1 VLLATLFS
9 VSILARRNEFL
20 AMKASGISLYRVTL
34 PYILAVSLLAGAHF
48 YYNEYIFPTWN
59 QKRLE
64 IKEFVIERRSKK
76 AFTIVTNAFRQI
88 KPGYYYTI
96 SSLDVE
102 RNEGK
107 DIKVYKTADNKLKQ
121 FITAP
126 IVIYENF
133 QWKAKD
139 GILRYFDDSSKEQ
152 FTQFKELELPD
163 IVDKPEDL
171 AKKIGKPEDMGYDQ
185 LKDYIQLMKRVGV
198 RYTRESID
206 LGLKVA
212 YPLTSI
218 IVVLIAIPF
227 AANPRKGGIA
237 VSFALGATISLS
249 YFVLFRILQSAGNNE
264 KIPQEVAVWG
274 VNGLFLL
281 TAIIIYWRVR
291 K

>member
-1 VLLATLFS
+1 
-9 VSILARRNEFL
+9 
-20 AMKASGISLYRVTL
+20 MKASGISLYRVTL